1 MQWKG
6 ITFFAASQV
15 VRATPSKAF
24 CIRTVARY
32 RLRTYAL
39 QTKYSVRTSLV
50 AAKRSYSETRPINM
64 PRGVKK
70 ENLPTKICVVCERP
84 FTWRKKWERVWD
96 DVTTCSK
103 SCNHKRR
110 VANRRFNSVESSFGE
125 GDEEAPNELPTLSGV
140 SLGNGHEDRATGA
153 SPPPDEVAEGPI
165 EGLEVDSTDF
175 CDDPTARGKK
185 QRKALKKAIKAERR
199 AQLEGRGDP
208 SAGQKSCDMC
218 CKSVDLLIRCMYE
231 QGQVDW
237 KMVCGKCW
245 NVASGGV
252 ADGDSNH
259 PHYRYGGLWKNRR
272 APTA

>member
-39 QTKYSVRTSLV
+39 QTKYSVRTSLA

-110 VANRRFNSVESSFGE
+110 VESSFGE